1 MAKSAWTDAP
11 SELLRVGP
19 GFALAGLDP
28 DSTPGFPGGKKGG
41 EAALEAGRAELDDLQ
56 ERLWAESR
64 FGGTRS
70 LLLVIQAMDTAG
82 KGGIVQ
88 HVMGGVTPE
97 GLHVYAF
104 KKPTDEE
111 LSHDFLWRVRKQLP
125 AAGMIGV
132 FDRSHYE
139 DVLIERV
146 HSLVP
151 ADQLEQRYGRIRV
164 FEEELA
170 KAGTTIV
177 KVMLHISADEQ
188 KARLADRLDRVEK
201 QWKYNPA
208 DLGERALW
216 ASYMEAYQIAVER
229 TSVETAPWFVIP
241 ANAKW
246 YARAAVQQILL
257 ETMRG
262 LALGWPT
269 VDYDVAAEKA
279 KLASTSSATVG

>member
-1 MAKSAWTDAP
+1 MAKSVWNASP

-19 GFALAGLDP
+19 GFVLADVDP
-28 DSTPGFPGGKKGG
+28 DSTPGFSGGKDDGV
-41 EAALEAGRAELDDLQ
+41 AALEAGRAELSDLQ

-88 HVMGGVTPE
+88 HVMGGITPE

-104 KKPTDEE
+104 KKPTEEE
-111 LSHDFLWRVRKQLP
+111 LAHDFLWRVRKQLP
-125 AAGMIGV
+125 AAGIIGV

-146 HSLVP
+146 HQLSP
-151 ADQLEQRYGRIRV
+151 AAEIEARYGTIV
-164 FEEELA
+164 SFEEDLVE
-170 KAGTTIV
+170 AGTTVV
-177 KVMLHISADEQ
+177 KVMLQISADEQ
-188 KARLADRLDRVEK
+188 RVRLADRLDSVEK
-201 QWKYNPA
+201 QWKYNPG
-208 DLGERALW
+208 DLVERALW
-216 ASYMEAYQIAVER
+216 PQYQDAYRIALTR
-229 TSVETAPWFVIP
+229 TATGTAPWYVVP

-262 LALGWPT
+262 MNLGWPT
-269 VDYDVAAEKA
+269 VDFDVEAEKQ
-279 KLASTSSATVG
+279 KLTRSSG